1 MDVSRLTA
9 PGAPAPVPSAV
20 PAPVP
25 SAAPAPAPSAVAVVG
40 VGPRGLILLER
51 LCANA
56 RTLPEDARITV
67 HLIDPA
73 EHGPGRV
80 WATGQDRLLL
90 MNTVASQVTVFSDSS
105 VVMDGPVEP
114 GPGLY
119 AWARDLAARAGDG
132 TAGAAGTTGAAG
144 AEAGGADRELLAEA
158 RALTPDSYPSRAFY
172 GAYLRWAAAR
182 VRAGAP
188 PQVELVTHR
197 SAAVACGTDP
207 ATGLPWVRLAD
218 GTELPRLAGL
228 ALAQGHVDAEPSPA
242 QGRFAAHAAARGLL
256 YVPPGNPAES
266 DLSAVAAGEPVLLR
280 GLGLNFFDH
289 MTLFTRGRGGAF
301 TQEGDRLVYHPS
313 GREPRLYAGSR
324 RGVPYQARGENQKGP
339 HGRHTPAVLRPE
351 VVESLVKRSAAE
363 GGLDFR
369 QDLWPLIAK
378 ETETVYYTGLIT
390 AREGR
395 GAGAAFRDAWLELP
409 WGGPEER
416 DRLDAHGVPA
426 TARWDW
432 SRLADGGREGG
443 FTGTA
448 DHRAWLLGRLRG
460 DLARA
465 RAGNVDGPFK
475 AALDVLRD
483 LRNEIR
489 LVVDHGGLTARSHR
503 DDLERWYTPLN
514 AFLSIGP
521 PARRIA
527 EMIALVEAGVL
538 TVLGPGTRMDVDP
551 VSGDFAAES
560 AVPGSR
566 VLARVLIEA
575 RLPDGD
581 VRRTADPLLRGLLDT
596 GQARP
601 FRITGG
607 REGMEYETGALAVTR
622 RPYRVVAADGR
633 PHPALY
639 AFGVP
644 TEGLHW
650 VTAAGVRPGVDS
662 VTVGDADAL
671 ARRLLGFEEADRMPS
686 TTPAQSGPGRADGP
700 ARTES
705 GPARAGSRAAAAGAP
720 SVAVPDGSGQAAE
733 TAARTASGAR
743 PVVADAEA
751 AAGPGGDVGLLSPV
765 RAGTAAEAATGDGAW
780 LRALL
785 DAEVALVRAQARLG
799 VVPAAAAET
808 VARVARTA
816 PLPAALLA
824 VRARESANPVVALV
838 EALTEAVA
846 AEDPA
851 AADYVHRGSTSQD
864 IMDTATVLVAA
875 RALDTVLA
883 DLERCR
889 TALAGLAGRHRDT
902 PMPGRTLALHAVP
915 VTFGLKAAGWLEAVA
930 VSAARL
936 RRVRAG
942 LPVQLGGAAGTLA
955 GYLEYARL
963 DAPGESGEDYPVRL
977 AEAFAEETG
986 LRAPVLPWH
995 TVRTPVAELGAEL
1008 ALACGALGKIAVDVL
1023 SLARTEVAEVAE
1035 PGPAGRGASS
1045 AMPHKRNPV
1054 LATMVRSAALQVPAQ
1069 AAVLAQCLL
1078 AEDERPAGVWHA
1090 EWQPL
1095 RECLRLTGGAAATAA
1110 ELLEGLAVHPGR
1122 MRENLALTGALT
1134 ASERIAAALAPA
1146 LGKAEARR
1154 LVTAC
1159 SRRSA
1164 DEGTDLAGLLAGS
1177 ARVTAVLDPAEIGAL
1192 LDPAG
1197 YTGASAAL
1205 VDRALAHYR

>member
-1 MDVSRLTA
+1 MDISRLSP
-9 PGAPAPVPSAV
+9 PGGPLET
-20 PAPVP
+20 
-25 SAAPAPAPSAVAVVG
+25 AVVG
-40 VGPRGLILLER
+40 VGPRGLSLLER

-56 RTLPEDARITV
+56 RLLPEDARVTV
-67 HLIDPA
+67 HLVDPA
-73 EHGPGRV
+73 EQGPGRV
-80 WATGQDRLLL
+80 WATGQDRRLL
-90 MNTVASQVTVFSDSS
+90 MNTVASQVTVFSDAS
-105 VVMDGPVEP
+105 VTMAGPVEP
-114 GPGLY
+114 GPSLY
-119 AWARDLAARAGDG
+119 AWARDLAS
-132 TAGAAGTTGAAG
+132 G
-144 AEAGGADRELLAEA
+144 AEPAPGPEVLAEA
-158 RALTPDSYPSRAFY
+158 RELTPDSYPSRAFY

-182 VRAGAP
+182 IRAGAP
-188 PQVELVTHR
+188 RQVELVTHR
-197 SAAVACGTDP
+197 SAAVACGTDTD
-207 ATGLPWVRLAD
+207 TGRPWARLAD
-218 GTELPRLAGL
+218 GTRLPGL
-228 ALAQGHVDAEPSPA
+228 DGLVLAQGHVDTEPDAA
-242 QGRFAAHAAARGLL
+242 QRRFADHAAARGLL
-256 YVPPGNPAES
+256 YFPPANPAEL
-266 DLSAVAAGEPVLLR
+266 DLGAVAPGEPVLLR

-289 MTLFTRGRGGAF
+289 MTLLTQGRGGTF
-301 TQEGDRLVYHPS
+301 RERGGRLVYERS

-324 RGVPYQARGENQKGP
+324 RGLPYQARGENQKGP
-339 HGRHTPAVLRPE
+339 RGRHTPRVLRPE
-351 VVESLVKRSAAE
+351 VVEGLVKRSAAE

-378 ETETVYYTGLIT
+378 ETETVYYTGLVT

-395 GAGAAFRDAWLELP
+395 EAGDAFRRGWLELP
-409 WGGPEER
+409 WHGPEEAEA
-416 DRLDAHGVPA
+416 LDAYAIPA
-426 TARWDW
+426 EARWDW
-432 SRLADGGREGG
+432 DRLAATGPEGG

-448 DHRAWLLGRLRG
+448 QHRAWLLGRLRG
-460 DLARA
+460 DLAQA

-483 LRNEIR
+483 LRNEVR

-527 EMIALVEAGVL
+527 EMIALIEAGVL
-538 TVLGPGTRMDVDP
+538 SVLGPGTRIDVDQ
-551 VSGDFAAES
+551 VSGAFAARS
-560 AVPGSR
+560 DVPGSR
-566 VLARVLIEA
+566 ILARVLIEA

-581 VRRTADPLLRGLLDT
+581 VRRTADPLLRQLLDS

-601 FRITGG
+601 FRVGGGTG
-607 REGMEYETGALAVTR
+607 GMEYETGGLAVTP
-622 RPYRVVAADGR
+622 RPYRVVDAAGR
-633 PHPALY
+633 PHPNLY

-644 TEGLHW
+644 TEGVHW

-671 ARRLLGFEEADRMPS
+671 ARQLLGLGEPAPDPVTGTPHPAAVGVR
-686 TTPAQSGPGRADGP
+686 TT
-700 ARTES
+700 
-705 GPARAGSRAAAAGAP
+705 AG
-720 SVAVPDGSGQAAE
+720 D
-733 TAARTASGAR
+733 T
-743 PVVADAEA
+743 
-751 AAGPGGDVGLLSPV
+751 GLLGQV
-765 RAGTAAEAATGDGAW
+765 RAGTPAEALTDDEAW

-785 DAEVALVRAQARLG
+785 DAETALVRAQARLG
-799 VVPAAAAET
+799 VVPDAAADT
-808 VARVARTA
+808 IARVARTA
-816 PLPAALLA
+816 PLGTAELA
-824 VRARESANPVVALV
+824 VRSRESANPVVALV

-846 AEDPA
+846 AVDPA

-864 IMDTATVLVAA
+864 IMDTAAVLVAA
-875 RALDTVLA
+875 RALDAVLA

-889 TALAGLAGRHRDT
+889 TALTRLAAEHRDT

-930 VSAARL
+930 VAAARL
-936 RRVRAG
+936 RRVRTG

-963 DAPGESGEDYPVRL
+963 DAPQAVGADYALRL
-977 AEAFAEETG
+977 TEAFAAETG

-1054 LATMVRSAALQVPAQ
+1054 LATMIRSAALQVPAQ
-1069 AAVLAQCLL
+1069 ASVLAHCML
-1078 AEDERPAGVWHA
+1078 AEDERPAGAWHA

-1110 ELLEGLAVHPGR
+1110 ELLEGLGVHPHR
-1122 MRENLALTGALT
+1122 MRENLALTGDLT
-1134 ASERIAAALAPA
+1134 ASERVAAALAPA

-1159 SRRSA
+1159 ARRSA
-1164 DEGTDLAGLLAGS
+1164 AEGTGLAALLAEDL
-1177 ARVTAVLDPAEIGAL
+1177 RVTAVLDAEGIDGL

-1197 YTGASAAL
+1197 YTGAAGAL

>member
-1 MDVSRLTA
+1 MDVSGLTA
-9 PGAPAPVPSAV
+9 PGARS
-20 PAPVP
+20 
-25 SAAPAPAPSAVAVVG
+25 PSAVAVVG
-40 VGPRGLILLER
+40 VGPRGLSLLER

-56 RTLPEDARITV
+56 RTLPGDARITV

-114 GPGLY
+114 GPSLY
-119 AWARDLAARAGDG
+119 AWARDLAAG
-132 TAGAAGTTGAAG
+132 AGAGGAQG
-144 AEAGGADRELLAEA
+144 HGADRELLAEA

-172 GAYLRWAAAR
+172 GAYLRWAADR
-182 VRAGAP
+182 VRAAAP

-218 GTELPRLAGL
+218 GTRLPRLAGL
-228 ALAQGHVDAEPSPA
+228 VLAQGHVDAEPSA
-242 QGRFAAHAAARGLL
+242 LQRKFAAHAAGRGLL

-266 DLSAVAAGEPVLLR
+266 DLAAVAAGEPVLLR

-289 MTLFTRGRGGAF
+289 MTLFTHGRGGTF
-301 TQEGDRLVYHPS
+301 TQEGDQLVYHPS
-313 GREPRLYAGSR
+313 GREPQLYAGSR

-390 AREGR
+390 ARDGR
-395 GAGAAFRDAWLELP
+395 EAGAAFRRTWLELP
-409 WGGPEER
+409 WDGPEER
-416 DRLDAHGVPA
+416 ERLEAYGVPA

-443 FTGTA
+443 FGGTA
-448 DHRAWLLGRLRG
+448 EHRAWLLGRLRG

-527 EMIALVEAGVL
+527 EMIALIEAGVL

-551 VSGDFAAES
+551 VSGAFAAES

-601 FRITGG
+601 YRITGG
-607 REGMEYETGALAVTR
+607 PEGMEYETGALAVTR
-622 RPYRVVAADGR
+622 RPYRVVADDGR

-671 ARRLLGFEEADRMPS
+671 ARQLLGLGEAGEEDPVEAHEAHEAS
-686 TTPAQSGPGRADGP
+686 GAAGAQPWP
-700 ARTES
+700 ARAES
-705 GPARAGSRAAAAGAP
+705 GPARAEPEAARAASGSAP
-720 SVAVPDGSGQAAE
+720 A
-733 TAARTASGAR
+733 ASGAAAVQSG
-743 PVVADAEA
+743 PVAARAGAGREESSSARAVSGAPAVAAPVA
-751 AAGPGGDVGLLSPV
+751 AGGAAGPGSGGDVGLLSPV

-808 VARVARTA
+808 VARVAGTA

-846 AEDPA
+846 AVDPA

-864 IMDTATVLVAA
+864 IMDTAAVLVAA
-875 RALDTVLA
+875 RALETVLA

-889 TALAGLAGRHRDT
+889 TALAGLAARHRDT

-936 RRVRAG
+936 RRVRAD

-963 DAPGESGEDYPVRL
+963 DAPGESGEDYAVRL
-977 AEAFAEETG
+977 AEAFADETG

-1023 SLARTEVAEVAE
+1023 SLARTEVAEVGE

-1110 ELLEGLAVHPGR
+1110 ELLEGLAVHPAR

-1154 LVTAC
+1154 LVTTC

-1164 DEGTDLAGLLAGS
+1164 DEGTALADLLAAS
-1177 ARVTAVLDPAEIGAL
+1177 ARVTEVLDPAEIGAL

>member
-9 PGAPAPVPSAV
+9 PGAR
-20 PAPVP
+20 
-25 SAAPAPAPSAVAVVG
+25 APSAVAVVG

-114 GPGLY
+114 GPSLY
-119 AWARDLAARAGDG
+119 AWARGL
-132 TAGAAGTTGAAG
+132 AAG
-144 AEAGGADRELLAEA
+144 AEAGGAGPELLAEA

-228 ALAQGHVDAEPSPA
+228 VLAQGHVDAEPSPA
-242 QGRFAAHAAARGLL
+242 QRKFADHAAGRGLL

-289 MTLFTRGRGGAF
+289 MTLFTHGRGGTF
-301 TQEGDRLVYHPS
+301 TQDGDRLVYHPS

-324 RGVPYQARGENQKGP
+324 RGLPYQARGENQKGP

-395 GAGAAFRDAWLELP
+395 ESGTAFRAAWLELP

-426 TARWDW
+426 GARWDW

-443 FTGTA
+443 FAGTA

-551 VSGDFAAES
+551 VSGAFAAES

-601 FRITGG
+601 YRITGG
-607 REGMEYETGALAVTR
+607 PEGMEYETGALAVTR

-671 ARRLLGFEEADRMPS
+671 ARGLLGIED
-686 TTPAQSGPGRADGP
+686 PGQEPDAATRA
-700 ARTES
+700 ES
-705 GPARAGSRAAAAGAP
+705 GPTRAGSGPVAAL
-720 SVAVPDGSGQAAE
+720 PDGSAGAGN
-733 TAARTASGAR
+733 TAARPASGAR
-743 PVVADAEA
+743 PVVADGADG
-751 AAGPGGDVGLLSPV
+751 AGPGGDVGLLSPV
-765 RAGTAAEAATGDGAW
+765 RAGTAVEAATGDGAW

-864 IMDTATVLVAA
+864 IMDTASVLVAA
-875 RALDTVLA
+875 RALDTVVA

-889 TALAGLAGRHRDT
+889 TALAGLARRHRDT

-1054 LATMVRSAALQVPAQ
+1054 LATMIRSAALQVPAQ

>member
-9 PGAPAPVPSAV
+9 PGARSR
-20 PAPVP
+20 
-25 SAAPAPAPSAVAVVG
+25 AVAVVG
-40 VGPRGLILLER
+40 VGPRGLSLLER

-56 RTLPEDARITV
+56 RTLPADARITV

-114 GPGLY
+114 GPSLY
-119 AWARDLAARAGDG
+119 AWARDLAAAERAGG
-132 TAGAAGTTGAAG
+132 TGA
-144 AEAGGADRELLAEA
+144 GGVGPEVLAEA

-182 VRAGAP
+182 VRAAAP

-207 ATGLPWVRLAD
+207 GTGLPWVRLAD
-218 GTELPRLAGL
+218 GTRLPRLAGL
-228 ALAQGHVDAEPSPA
+228 VLAQGHVDAEPSPL
-242 QGRFAAHAAARGLL
+242 QRRFAAHAADRGLL
-256 YVPPGNPAES
+256 YVPPGNPAET
-266 DLSAVAAGEPVLLR
+266 DLGAVAAGEPVLLR

-289 MTLFTRGRGGAF
+289 MTLFTQGRGGSF

-313 GREPRLYAGSR
+313 GREPQLYAGSR

-378 ETETVYYTGLIT
+378 ETETVYYTGLIA
-390 AREGR
+390 ARDGR
-395 GAGAAFRDAWLELP
+395 EAAAAFRRTWLELP
-409 WGGPEER
+409 WDGPEESGQ
-416 DRLDAHGVPA
+416 LDAYAVPA

-432 SRLADGGREGG
+432 TRLADGGREAG
-443 FTGTA
+443 FGGTA
-448 DHRAWLLGRLRG
+448 EHRAWLLGRLRG

-483 LRNEIR
+483 LRNEVR

-503 DDLERWYTPLN
+503 DDLDRWYTPLN

-527 EMIALVEAGVL
+527 EMIALIEAGVL
-538 TVLGPGTRMDVDP
+538 TVLGPGTRVDVDP
-551 VSGDFAAES
+551 VSGAFAAES

-575 RLPDGD
+575 RLPDSD
-581 VRRTADPLLRGLLDT
+581 VRRTADPLLRGLLDS
-596 GQARP
+596 GQALP
-601 FRITGG
+601 YRITGG
-607 REGMEYETGALAVTR
+607 PEEMEYETGALAVTR

-671 ARRLLGFEEADRMPS
+671 ARQLLGLGEAGEA
-686 TTPAQSGPGRADGP
+686 PAP
-700 ARTES
+700 AV
-705 GPARAGSRAAAAGAP
+705 AA
-720 SVAVPDGSGQAAE
+720 
-733 TAARTASGAR
+733 
-743 PVVADAEA
+743 PVVADG
-751 AAGPGGDVGLLSPV
+751 AAGPGAGGDAGLLSPV
-765 RAGTAAEAATGDGAW
+765 RAGTPVEALTGDEAW

-785 DAEVALVRAQARLG
+785 DAETALVRAQARLG
-799 VVPAAAAET
+799 VVPAQAAET
-808 VARVARTA
+808 VGRVARTA

-864 IMDTATVLVAA
+864 IMDTAAVLVAA

-889 TALAGLAGRHRDT
+889 TALAGLAARHRDT

-936 RRVRAG
+936 RRVRAD

-963 DAPGESGEDYPVRL
+963 DAPGESGEDYAVRL
-977 AEAFAEETG
+977 TRAFAAETG

-1110 ELLEGLAVHPGR
+1110 ELLEGLDVRPER
-1122 MRENLALTGALT
+1122 MRENLGLTGALT

-1159 SRRSA
+1159 ARRSA
-1164 DEGTDLAGLLAGS
+1164 DEGTDLAGLLADTP
-1177 ARVTAVLDPAEIGAL
+1177 RVAAVLDPAEVAGL

-1197 YTGASAAL
+1197 YTGAAGAL